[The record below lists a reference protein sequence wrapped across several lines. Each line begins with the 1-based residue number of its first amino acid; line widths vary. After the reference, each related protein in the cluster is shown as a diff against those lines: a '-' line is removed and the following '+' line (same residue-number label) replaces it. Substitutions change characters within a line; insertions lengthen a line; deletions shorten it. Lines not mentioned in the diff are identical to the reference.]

1 VVINFLADLERG
13 TSMLFGT
20 RFKLTFTWV
29 GFFAFFF
36 LGLVGSLL
44 AQADPS
50 AGAQTGWK
58 KEWESSLEG
67 AKREGKI
74 VVGIPARAELRK
86 QLEAVFKP
94 KFGIDMELFPARG
107 PQNASRI
114 AAEYKAGVRYFD
126 VFIGG
131 SGTFESLAHSGIVEP
146 FEPTMILPEVKEPKN
161 WWGGHIW
168 EDNVSTNRFLY
179 SFIADAGTGGLWY
192 NTNLAKP
199 EELRSLNELLHPKWK
214 GKIGFLDP
222 RTPGSGQSVWSFLW
236 DVKGEDYLRKLVQQE
251 LLVSR
256 DQRQIADALAKGKLA
271 IALGVSFYT
280 LEGFIKVNLP
290 VRELP
295 TPKEGLPSS
304 NGSGVIGIVK
314 SLPHPHATRAF
325 VNWLL
330 GKEGQELYVKVMH
343 QSTRRLDVETKWLQ
357 EFGVKA
363 AKDVMTVE
371 EYHRVRNH
379 LEDKYTQVRIPAA
392 RFAEQILK

>member
-1 VVINFLADLERG
+1 
-13 TSMLFGT
+13 MLLWAQ
-20 RFKLTFTWV
+20 FKLSFTWV

-36 LGLVGSLL
+36 LGLVGSVL
-44 AQADPS
+44 AQSD
-50 AGAQTGWK
+50 WK

-74 VVGIPARAELRK
+74 VVGIPARPELRK
-86 QLEAVFKP
+86 ELEAVFKP
-94 KFGIDMELFPARG
+94 KFGIDMELLTARG

-114 AAEYKAGVRYFD
+114 ATEYKAGVKYFD
-126 VFIGG
+126 IFIGG
-131 SGTFESLAHSGIVEP
+131 SGTFESLAHSGMVEP
-146 FEPTMILPEVKEPKN
+146 FEPYLILPEVKEPKN

-179 SFIADAGTGGLWY
+179 SFIADAGSGGLWY
-192 NTNLAKP
+192 NTTLTKP
-199 EELRSLNELLHPKWK
+199 EELRSLNELLNPKWK

-222 RTPGSGQSVWSFLW
+222 RTPGSGQSIWSFLW
-236 DVKGEDYLRKLVQQE
+236 DIKGEDFLRKLVQQD
-251 LLVSR
+251 LLISR

-280 LEGFIKVNLP
+280 LEGFLKANLP

-314 SLPHPHATRAF
+314 GPPHPHAARAF
-325 VNWLL
+325 VNWFL

-343 QSTRRLDVETKWLQ
+343 QSTRRLDVDTRWLQ

-363 AKDVMTVE
+363 AKDVLTVE
-371 EYHRVRNH
+371 EYHKVRNH
-379 LEDKYTQVRIPAA
+379 LEDKYTQVRIPSAK
-392 RFAEQILK
+392 FAEQILK